1 MILTGILTGI
11 LWDLYF
17 FWDFWRLYVVL
28 SGFLGSRW
36 DSLGLFWIICDYF
49 WDSEGSFWI
58 SGDSR
63 SFFRDSFGISLGF
76 FDVSGCQGL
85 FRDLVGILWD
95 CLGLSAILFGILR
108 DLLGFLGFSVVLTG
122 LFWDLVGIL
131 WDYLGLSAIR
141 FGIFLDFK
149 DSLSFFSIGIVMGSS
164 RILYKSFGIL
174 WDSQG
179 SAWILT
185 IFCHCFRMLSG
196 SPWDYLGSSRIFW
209 NFWRS
214 FWIFFRTLWY
224 LVGLSAML
232 LGSLRIFRDPS
243 GFSRFFWTSSAFL
256 CYVSDCLSILD
267 HFLLSLWYFCG
278 LFTIL
283 VLFSGIVWLF
293 YWFLKIPPP
302 HFLVISVDDS
312 LLSLIYLNFPCL
324 FSWVLS
330 DSLLFSTF
338 FFIWKK
344 FQTSKNPFGAIFDH
358 FRGDSLGFS
367 GSFEILWPLWT
378 LWDRFI
384 EMLEGNEPISR
395 NLGWDFLGFF
405 GFFGIFRIFWDSLA
419 FLDTLISISGC
430 LVSIYWNFG
439 K

>member
-17 FWDFWRLYVVL
+17 FGDFWRLYVVL

-302 HFLVISVDDS
+302 ISRSFQWIIRCFRWFIFIFLVYFRGFFEIRCCSRHFS
-312 LLSLIYLNFPCL
+312 LFERSFRRLKTHSAP
-324 FSWVLS
+324 
-330 DSLLFSTF
+330 FSTIFAGILWDFRDLLKF
-338 FFIWKK
+338 FGL
-344 FQTSKNPFGAIFDH
+344 FGH
-358 FRGDSLGFS
+358 
-367 GSFEILWPLWT
+367 FEIDLLKCWKV
-378 LWDRFI
+378 
-384 EMLEGNEPISR
+384 MSQ
-395 NLGWDFLGFF
+395 FLAIWG
-405 GFFGIFRIFWDSLA
+405 GIFWD
-419 FLDTLISISGC
+419 F
-430 LVSIYWNFG
+430 
-439 K
+439 